1 MKKSLLALAVL
12 GTLSASAAAHLSY
25 NIGVV
30 SDYRYRGITQTNFNP
45 ALQGG
50 IDYAHSSG
58 FYVGAW
64 GSTISWIKNTGDA
77 NRLIGNTMTG
87 FSAGSNL
94 EIDLYGGFKGNLT
107 KDLGFDVGVLQ
118 YWYPGNK
125 LDAIRSAGG
134 LQLLQKAE
142 TTEVYGG
149 LSYGPISAKYSYSLG
164 SLFGQTQCNVT
175 GALPCRNNSR
185 GSTYLEI
192 NGNFDLGGGWTLT
205 PGIARQTVTG
215 VSGTT
220 AAAAAGGAQRAVNA
234 SYNLIQVGLSKE
246 LSPGPVVSATAISTN
261 ADRNYYSYTT
271 NAAGTTA
278 GKNLGGRTVVLGLKY
293 SF

>member
-12 GTLSASAAAHLSY
+12 GTLSASAAAQLSY

-50 IDYAHSSG
+50 LDYAHSSG
-58 FYVGAW
+58 FYAGAW
-64 GSTISWIKNTGDA
+64 LSTISWIKNTGDS
-77 NRLIGNTMTG
+77 NRLAGNNMAG
-87 FSAGSNL
+87 FSAGSGI
-94 EIDLYGGFKGNLT
+94 EVDLYGGFKGNIT

-118 YWYPGNK
+118 YWYPGNR
-125 LDAIRSAGG
+125 LDNIRTPGG
-134 LQLLQKAE
+134 LQVLQRAE

-164 SLFGQTQCNVT
+164 SLFGQTQCAVT
-175 GALPCRNNSR
+175 GAAPCRNNSR

-192 NGNFDLGGGWTLT
+192 NGNFDLGSGWMLNA
-205 PGIARQTVTG
+205 GVGRQTVKG

-220 AAAAAGGAQRAVNA
+220 TLVTGQTVGVNA
-234 SYNLIQVGLSKE
+234 NYNLFQLGVSKE
-246 LSPGPVVSATAISTN
+246 LIPGLVASATAI
-261 ADRNYYSYTT
+261 TT
-271 NAAGTTA
+271 NANGNYYVYNTSATTI
-278 GKNLGGRTVVLGLKY
+278 GRNLGRSTVVLGLKY

>member
-12 GTLSASAAAHLSY
+12 GTLSASAAAQLSY

-64 GSTISWIKNTGDA
+64 GSTISWIKDTG
-77 NRLIGNTMTG
+77 NSLRNGGNTMTG
-87 FSAGSNL
+87 FSAGSNI
-94 EIDLYGGFKGNLT
+94 EIDLYGGFKGNIT

-192 NGNFDLGGGWTLT
+192 NGNFDLGSGWAATA
-205 PGIARQTVTG
+205 GVGRQTVKG
-215 VSGTT
+215 VSGQTT
-220 AAAAAGGAQRAVNA
+220 LVTGPTVGVNA
-234 SYNLIQVGLSKE
+234 NYNLIQLGVSKE
-246 LSPGPVVSATAISTN
+246 LMPGLVASATAISTN
-261 ADRNYYSYTT
+261 ANGNYYVYNTSATT
-271 NAAGTTA
+271 LGQ
-278 GKNLGGRTVVLGLKY
+278 NLGRRTIVLGLKY
-293 SF
+293 AF